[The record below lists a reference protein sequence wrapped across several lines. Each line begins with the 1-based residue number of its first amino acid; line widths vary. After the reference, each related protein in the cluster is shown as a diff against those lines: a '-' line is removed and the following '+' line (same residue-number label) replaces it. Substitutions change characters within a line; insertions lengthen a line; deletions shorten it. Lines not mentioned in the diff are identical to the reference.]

1 MREANPRPLGVKQA
15 LPALALGG
23 LAATAQVYLLREFSA
38 QFHGSELTYA
48 FVLAAWLFWGGVGSA
63 LAGRLRSARP
73 GRLLRWHAAAVFL
86 LPVVFLALRF
96 SRALLGLVPGESAGM
111 GAALLFAAIAGLALS
126 FPLGVLFAINVR
138 AADGDAGRA
147 YLLES
152 AGAALGG
159 LTVYL
164 LLIPLLPSV
173 AGAATAAWLTLA
185 AAAAGSA
192 ERKRFAIPAAAAIV
206 MILWTTFDGATSRAA
221 WRPFRLI
228 ETVDTPYSRLS
239 VIGTEDQMTLYADGR
254 QVFTS
259 GVGEAAEETV
269 HFALLQR
276 PEARDVLLIGG
287 GAGGA
292 AAELLKYPLVRPDY
306 VELDPEVLRLA
317 ARHLPAADRRAL
329 QDPRLELIVSD
340 GRTFIRTPG
349 PPYDAVL
356 MSLPEPSTAQ
366 LNRYYTREFF
376 AEVRGRL
383 RDGGIFSFTVPGAEN
398 YLSAD
403 RRDFLASLHTTLLGV
418 FPEVR
423 VVPGTTQVFLA
434 SSAELT
440 LDAEELAG
448 RISRLGLETSFLTPA
463 ALRAR
468 LNPLRL
474 AAWRESVGSRTG
486 RRNDDLSPISYY
498 FGAVLWASQFRG
510 LEAGLL
516 RAAARWP
523 RSLLLGLP
531 LAVAALGLALLL
543 GKKRHALGRGLVP
556 LAVYG
561 LTSIVAEFV
570 LLVAYQVSS
579 GVVYGRLALL
589 LGGFMA
595 GLAAGALLARASRFR
610 RGVGLAALQAAAAAS
625 IGLCLILISGH
636 RGEPVY
642 FLALLGLGFIGGALF
657 VRANRELPTDGK
669 NAGLSYAADL
679 FGSSLGALAAAAVVI
694 PLAGIPAVLG
704 VLAGLNVLAL
714 AYLALTAR
722 SRPER
727 PDQGRR

>member
-1 MREANPRPLGVKQA
+1 MREANPRPLGVKAA

-23 LAATAQVYLLREFSA
+23 LASTAQIYLLREFSA

-73 GRLLRWHAAAVFL
+73 GRLLRWHAAVVFL

-111 GAALLFAAIAGLALS
+111 GAALLVAAIAGLALS
-126 FPLGVLFAINVR
+126 LPLGVLFAINVR
-138 AADGDAGRA
+138 AANGDAGRA

-152 AGAALGG
+152 AGAAVGS
-159 LTVYL
+159 LTAYL
-164 LLIPLLPSV
+164 ILIPLLPSV
-173 AGAATAAWLTLA
+173 AGAAAAAWLTLVA
-185 AAAAGSA
+185 VAAGSSD
-192 ERKRFAIPAAAAIV
+192 RKRVAVPAAAALV
-206 MILWTTFDGATSRAA
+206 LVLWTAGDGPTQRAA
-221 WRPFRLI
+221 WRPFRLL
-228 ETVDTPYSRLS
+228 ETVDSPYGRLS

-287 GAGGA
+287 GAGGT
-292 AAELLKYPLVRPDY
+292 AAEILKYPRVRPAY

-317 ARHLPAADRRAL
+317 ARHLPVADRRAL
-329 QDPRLELIVSD
+329 EDPRLALVVSD
-340 GRTFIRTPG
+340 GRTFIRKPG

-376 AEVRGRL
+376 GEVRGRL
-383 RDGGIFSFTVPGAEN
+383 RDGGVFSFIVPGAEN

-403 RRDFLASLHTTLLGV
+403 RRDFLASLYATLREV

-423 VVPGTTQVFLA
+423 VVPGTTQIFLA
-434 SSAELT
+434 SSAALT
-440 LDAEELAG
+440 LEAEELAG

-474 AAWRESVGSRTG
+474 AAWRESVGSRIG

-516 RAAARWP
+516 RAAVRWP
-523 RSLLLGLP
+523 KSLLLGLP
-531 LAVAALGLALLL
+531 LAAAALGLGLLL
-543 GKKRHALGRGLVP
+543 RKRWRALGRGLVP
-556 LAVYG
+556 LAIYG

-570 LLVAYQVSS
+570 LLLAYQVSS

-595 GLAAGALLARASRFR
+595 GLTAGALLARGTRFGR
-610 RGVGLAALQAAAAAS
+610 AVGLAALQAAAALS
-625 IGLCLILISGH
+625 VGLCLFLVSGP
-636 RGEPVY
+636 RGEPAY
-642 FLALLGLGFIGGALF
+642 FSALFVLGLIGGALF
-657 VRANRELPTDGK
+657 VRANRELPPDGK

-694 PLAGIPAVLG
+694 PLAGIPAVVW
-704 VLAGLNVLAL
+704 VLAVLNGLAL
-714 AYLALTAR
+714 AYLLLTSR

-727 PDQGRR
+727 PSPRR